1 MAWDRQHRWF
11 QLLIGA
17 LASFFML
24 LLMAL
29 LISAGH
35 YDRTKM
41 IAQQA
46 RGWFQ
51 HAQS

>member
-1 MAWDRQHRWF
+1 MVQKRQHWLPN
-11 QLLIGA
+11 LLFGA
-17 LASFFML
+17 LASLLLL
-24 LLMAL
+24 LLMAF

-35 YDRTKM
+35 CDRTKM